1 MVQYVRKTNS
11 NLHQKRN
18 KTKNNFYE
26 KRKNVW
32 TVSNWKIKSTG
43 GYIKLNLGGRGFP
56 LRGTTSP
63 DFDLGEEIPWLR
75 QMYLKKPIIVLY
87 AKNQNCIV
95 LSILYNIT

>member
-32 TVSNWKIKSTG
+32 TVSNWKIKFAG
-43 GYIKLNLGGRGFP
+43 GYIKLKIVGRGFP
-56 LRGTTSP
+56 LLFGTTSP
-63 DFDLGEEIPWLR
+63 AVDLGEG
-75 QMYLKKPIIVLY
+75 YLE
-87 AKNQNCIV
+87 
-95 LSILYNIT
+95 